1 MAKLK
6 GQQQKLADTEAKV
19 AALEIA
25 HDQSV
30 AEADALHNAVEGTNI
45 RLSRAAQLTAT
56 FQGFDT
62 WRNKL
67 QVSWNYFLIFLM
79 LILNDAGIQ

>member
-30 AEADALHNAVEGTNI
+30 AEADSLHNAVEGTNI
-45 RLSRAAQLTAT
+45 RLSRAAQLATA

-62 WRNKL
+62 WKNKL
-67 QVSWNYFLIFLM
+67 QVSTNT
-79 LILNDAGIQ
+79 

>member
-1 MAKLK
+1 MEATESELRVAMAKLK

-19 AALEIA
+19 AALEIS

-30 AEADALHNAVEGTNI
+30 AEADSLHNAVEGTNI
-45 RLSRAAQLTAT
+45 RLSRAAQLATA

-62 WRNKL
+62 WTNKL
-67 QVSWNYFLIFLM
+67 QVLLTHI
-79 LILNDAGIQ
+79 